1 MRFAPPSPTPRGL
14 CRRVPA
20 FLFVIVTGLYAV
32 ALGWRAAA
40 QGLGV
45 PPAIGELA
53 LGGVT
58 LLFLFALG
66 AYALKIGRRPAVL
79 LEDMAILPGRLG
91 VAALVTG
98 LYFLAVAITPYGAPL
113 ARLALF
119 LGLAFHALFALWL
132 ARYLARLSGAERIW
146 SPAGHLYLG
155 AVLVAAFA
163 AQGLGQEMLGAVLF
177 LIGLLAALVVWMQGA
192 NRLSGPDLAPPLRP
206 LHGLHLF
213 SAAAAGLAAS
223 ADGSIGLPIALAP
236 MCGVLVGLFAV
247 MARHLGKGG
256 FSFLWAVWLAP
267 FGLCASFWIGL
278 GGMMP
283 VAGGVLLVA
292 ASLASLYV
300 AGRLLKMWLSGQL
313 AIRTNAASA

>member
-1 MRFAPPSPTPRGL
+1 MRFAPPSPTPKGL
-14 CRRVPA
+14 CRRVPP
-20 FLFVIVTGLYAV
+20 FLFVVLMGLYAV

-40 QGLGV
+40 QGLGMV
-45 PPAIGELA
+45 PAIGELA
-53 LGGVT
+53 IGGVT

-66 AYALKIGRRPAVL
+66 AYALKIARRPAVL

-91 VAALVTG
+91 VAALIADF
-98 LYFLAVAITPYGAPL
+98 YFLAQAVTPYGEAL
-113 ARLALF
+113 ARLVLF

-132 ARYLARLSGAERIW
+132 VRHLAGVPRAQWVW

-155 AVLVAAFA
+155 SVLIASVA
-163 AQGLGQEMLGAVLF
+163 AQGLGQELLGAVLF
-177 LIGLLAALVVWMQGA
+177 LIGLLSALVVWMQGA
-192 NRLSGPDLAPPLRP
+192 NRLSGPDISPPLRA

-213 SAAAAGLAAS
+213 SAAAAGLAAT

-267 FGLCASFWIGL
+267 FGLCASFWLGL

-283 VAGGVLLVA
+283 VAGGALLVLT
-292 ASLASLYV
+292 SLASLYV
-300 AGRLLKMWLSGQL
+300 AGRLLKMWLSGHL
-313 AIRTNAASA
+313 AVRTNAASA